1 MVKIIWTDN
10 ALRDLEE
17 IAQFIE
23 KDSQHYARVTIQG
36 LYNYIKI
43 LSNQPKLGRKVP
55 EVGSENFREL
65 IRGNYRII
73 YKLSAEGI
81 HIVTIHHSSRDLSQ
95 RSIFEYE

>member
-10 ALRDLEE
+10 ALQDLED
-17 IAQFIE
+17 IAEFIE

-36 LYNYIKI
+36 LYRHTKI
-43 LSNQPKLGRKVP
+43 LYDQPKLGRMVP
-55 EVGSENFREL
+55 EAGSENFREL

-73 YKLSAEGI
+73 YKLSADSVYI
-81 HIVTIHHSSRDLSQ
+81 LTIHHSSRDLLQ